1 MDISPEQSVDQR
13 RQAILDL
20 LDKRGKVRVTDLSR
34 MFELSEVTI
43 RNDLSELEATGRLER
58 VHGGAVSTNKSYFNM
73 SFHERITRYETE
85 KQNIAKAAAAMIN
98 PNDTLMIN
106 SGTTTFFIAQEL
118 KTLKSLTVVTNSV
131 VIAHELT
138 PIPGFNVI
146 LLGGNFN
153 PQYQFTYGE
162 DALSQLRRYKT
173 DKLILSAD
181 GVDSQLGLTTHHYQE
196 ADVSRAMLDRV
207 NQSIVVADFTKIGR
221 ENFAHIAGIDRV
233 DRLITNTSADP
244 EELERIAGHGVEISV
259 V

>member
-1 MDISPEQSVDQR
+1 MEFSPEQGVDQR

-20 LDKRGKVRVTDLSR
+20 LDKRGKVRVTDLSK
-34 MFELSEVTI
+34 MFEISEVTI
-43 RNDLSELEATGRLER
+43 RNDLSELETTGRLER

-73 SFHERITRYETE
+73 SFYERISRYETE
-85 KQNIAKAAAAMIN
+85 KQAIAKAAASLIN

-106 SGTTTFFIAQEL
+106 SGTTTFFIAKEL
-118 KTLKSLTVVTNSV
+118 KAFKSLTVVTNSV
-131 VIAHELT
+131 AIAHELT
-138 PIPGFNVI
+138 PVPGFNVI

-233 DRLITNTSADP
+233 DRLITNISADS
-244 EELERIAGHGVEISV
+244 EELDRIAGHGVDISIV
-259 V
+259 

>member
-244 EELERIAGHGVEISV
+244 EELERIADHGVEISV

>member
-1 MDISPEQSVDQR
+1 LDISPEQSVDQR

-244 EELERIAGHGVEISV
+244 EELERIADHGVEISV